1 MTDIVAITA
10 AQFDAYN
17 AQDLDAYCGY
27 FTDDVIVADYNG
39 AITRQGMDAYRAGY
53 ADTFGKFPQNKALL
67 LNRMVVGDTVIDHE
81 KVSRG
86 PEGPEFEVAAIYTF
100 RGDKICRIDF
110 IR

>member
-1 MTDIVAITA
+1 MSILSVVE

-39 AITRQGMDAYRAGY
+39 AITRQGMDAYRTAYAG
-53 ADTFGKFPQNKALL
+53 TFGQFPQNKAILVS
-67 LNRMVVGDTVIDHE
+67 RMVVGNTVIDHE
-81 KVSRG
+81 KVVRG

-100 RGDKICRIDF
+100 RDNKICRVDF